1 MRLIRRFP
9 FRGLTSHSG
18 FAATIG
24 NFDGVHLGHQSLIKE
39 LNKKAKELKIPSL
52 VITFEPHPQEYFVG
66 QAASARLTTFREK
79 MLLLKAAG
87 VKAVLCLPFNEALSL
102 LAPDQFIKNILVDR
116 LKIKYLL
123 VGNDF
128 RFGCQRKGDFSLLEK
143 KSAVYGYQVEEAET
157 VLREEKRV
165 GSTWIRKLLAEGNLK
180 TAEALLGKPYFITGR
195 ISHGDKHGGQL
206 GFPTAN
212 IRLKKRRSPLWGV
225 FVVRVS
231 LSEEGVLHYGVA
243 NLGTRPTLGGQTALL
258 EVHLF
263 DFNQVLYGKCLRVE
277 FLHKL
282 RDEHQFDSVEA
293 LTHQIRKDV
302 EDARRFIRLAGLS

>member
-1 MRLIRRFP
+1 MWLIRRFP
-9 FRGLTSHSG
+9 LSDLTSHSG

-24 NFDGVHLGHQSLIKE
+24 NFDGVHLGHQSLIKT

-66 QAASARLTTFREK
+66 QAAPARLTTFREK
-79 MLLLKAAG
+79 MILLNALQVG
-87 VKAVLCLPFNEALSL
+87 AVLCLPFNNALSL
-102 LAPDQFIKNILVDR
+102 LPAEQFIQDILVKK

-123 VGNDF
+123 VGDDF
-128 RFGCQRKGDFSLLEK
+128 KFGYQRKGDFELLEK
-143 KSAVYGYQVEEAET
+143 YGATHGYQVERAET
-157 VLREEKRV
+157 ILWTEKRI
-165 GSTWIRKLLAEGNLK
+165 GSTWARALLAEGDLK
-180 TAEALLGKPYFITGR
+180 TAETLLGRPYYMMGR
-195 ISHGDKHGGQL
+195 VSRGDKRGSGL

-212 IRLKKRRSPLWGV
+212 IRLKKRRSLLWGV

-243 NLGTRPTLGGQTALL
+243 NVGTRPTLGGQTALL

-282 RDEHQFDSVEA
+282 RDEHQFGSVEA

-302 EDARRFIRLAGLS
+302 EDARRFIQLAGLS